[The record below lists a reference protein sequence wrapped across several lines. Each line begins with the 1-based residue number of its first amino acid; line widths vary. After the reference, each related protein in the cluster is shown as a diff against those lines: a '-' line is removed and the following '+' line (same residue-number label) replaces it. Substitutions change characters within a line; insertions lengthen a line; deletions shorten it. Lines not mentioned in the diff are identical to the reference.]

1 MKSRLFVIAIA
12 AALTAAAGAA
22 SAAENQAM
30 SNAPM
35 SKSSMSKS
43 SMSKP
48 STPMQSM
55 AKMAKDHLSLTR
67 RQERTAW
74 RDISKEA
81 TSQAAPQKF
90 AASVGTTVPADI
102 SIQSVPANVATHI
115 SVLKPYDYALL
126 HGKLL
131 IVNPTDKK
139 VVHVIS
145 RHA

>member
-43 SMSKP
+43 S
-48 STPMQSM
+48 TPMQSM

-67 RQERTAW
+67 RQQRTAW

-90 AASVGTTVPADI
+90 AASVGTTVPANI
-102 SIQSVPANVATHI
+102 SIQSVPAKVATRI
-115 SVLKPYDYALL
+115 SKLKPYDYALL